1 MTQTILQ
8 GLIAIVNSIANE
20 ENDLAKLIG
29 AEATKVNVFVNG
41 NPGFN
46 DVIALNKNVEQ
57 TLRTI
62 VKKNLVLETK
72 LQDALEALPSGTPD
86 PALLA
91 ALGGVLTSIAN
102 EENALG
108 DLINAEAN
116 KVIFVATKF
125 PTNLNALTGVNNSV
139 EKTLRT
145 IIKKEIVLE
154 TKLQDVLDFIKNH
167 SS

>member
-1 MTQTILQ
+1 MAVLD
-8 GLIAIVNSIANE
+8 GLIAIVNSIAKE
-20 ENDLAKLIG
+20 ENNLAKLIS

-46 DVIALNKNVEQ
+46 DVIALNTDVEQ

-62 VKKNLVLETK
+62 VKKNMILETK
-72 LQDALEALPSGTPD
+72 LQDALGALPSGTPAPD
-86 PALLA
+86 LLT

-102 EENALG
+102 EESALG

-125 PTNLNALTGVNNSV
+125 PANLTALTGVNNSV

-154 TKLQDVLDFIKNH
+154 TKLQDVLDFLKAH
-167 SS
+167 QSS